1 MTIKLG
7 RMVTCDGGTPTS
19 RSCDILIMWSRDKW
33 RRNYTWTS
41 TILIANKLCR
51 VVTYGRI
58 TTHTKLHGLLIT
70 WSRDK
75 CKTLYLHFC
84 SAYDHKAGQSNN
96 LPWGDPTLKVTWPF
110 DYVVTWQMKKIMS
123 DLHNTSDHQIWR
135 LEDPTHQVMGSF
147 DHVITWQIK
156 KTSICIS
163 ATPMAAKLGRAET

>member
-1 MTIKLG
+1 MKKPYIYTSAIPMTIKLG

-19 RSCDILIMWSRDKW
+19 MSCDILIICSRDKW

-51 VVTYGRI
+51 VVTYARK
-58 TTHTKLHGLLIT
+58 TTHIKLHGLLIT

-110 DYVVTWQMKKIMS
+110 DYVVRWQMKKIYVT
-123 DLHNTSDHQIWR
+123 LTQYLWPPN
-135 LEDPTHQVMGSF
+135 LEVGGPNPSNPVIVWSR
-147 DHVITWQIK
+147 DHVKI
-156 KTSICIS
+156 
-163 ATPMAAKLGRAET
+163 

>member
-1 MTIKLG
+1 MKKTYISTSAISMTIKLG

-41 TILIANKLCR
+41 TILIANKLSR

-96 LPWGDPTLKVTWPF
+96 LPWGDPTLKVAWPF
-110 DYVVTWQMKKIMS
+110 DYVVTWQMKKNYVTLTQYLWPPNLEVGGPNPSSHGI
-123 DLHNTSDHQIWR
+123 IWSR
-135 LEDPTHQVMGSF
+135 
-147 DHVITWQIK
+147 DHVAI
-156 KTSICIS
+156 
-163 ATPMAAKLGRAET
+163 